1 MSRFHSTLSFT
12 KNGVILTDNESKFGT
27 LVHSNSGVEIE
38 PQREIAIQIGKTVL
52 SLELRGE
59 QMNEHPIKIKKR

>member
-1 MSRFHSTLSFT
+1 MLSFT

-27 LVHSNSGVEIE
+27 LVLLNSGVEIE

-59 QMNEHPIKIKKR
+59 QMNEHPMKIKKR